1 MMLKRLA
8 IVALAGLAMT
18 ATPAMAQVRYRS
30 LVADSA
36 SKFQIAFCNLK
47 SGGKVGD
54 GQKAL
59 RTGLEDKDAAKRAA
73 SLETA
78 LKVLQTEAA
87 GGQAQSSGAWYYLAR
102 TYLAVGDVAG
112 ADSAF
117 TRAQT
122 LAPDCEVDI
131 SAYRQNSW
139 AALATRG
146 IEAQRA
152 GMADSAM
159 FYFRGATVLYQDL
172 PHVFENM
179 GVIFA
184 NSDFNDSAAVYF
196 ARAAEVSKRDSTLVD
211 NRNSATLNLAMVLQR
226 EGKSAEAVPV
236 LKEYLSWMPGDT
248 DARKSLAYAYRQ
260 AGMVD
265 SADALE
271 KAIVEE
277 FSRMNLDSLTTQDL
291 MAVGVSMFNAQQ
303 FDRAADVFARLA
315 TRNPWSRDAV
325 YNLANSQLALKQWDK
340 LAETGKQLVAIEPMN
355 EDSYRLMGQA
365 YRELKQQDA
374 VLKAAEAL
382 VSLPVNVDVT
392 GFVMRPDG
400 ARLTAMAT
408 GRAATDALGKN
419 LKPVPVNLVVEFL
432 TEAGEVVASQEVA
445 VPALEAGAPHEIR
458 AEAKGANISGWRYKR
473 K

>member
-8 IVALAGLAMT
+8 IVGLTGLTMI

-47 SGGKVGD
+47 TGGKVGD

-59 RTGLEDKDAAKRAA
+59 RTGLEEKDAAKRAA
-73 SLETA
+73 ALEAA
-78 LKVLQTEAA
+78 LKVLQAEAA

-122 LAPDCEVDI
+122 LSPDCEVDI
-131 SAYRQNSW
+131 TAYRQNGW

-152 GMADSAM
+152 GQSDSAM
-159 FYFRGATVLYQDL
+159 YYFRGASALYQDL
-172 PHVFENM
+172 PHVYENM

-184 NSDFNDSAAVYF
+184 NADLNDSAAIYF
-196 ARAAEVSKRDSTLVD
+196 GKAAEVAKRDTSLVD
-211 NRNSATLNLAMVLQR
+211 NRNSATLNYAMVLQR
-226 EGKSAEAVPV
+226 GGKSAEAIPV
-236 LKEYLSWMPGDT
+236 LKEYLSWIPGDT
-248 DARKSLAYAYRQ
+248 DARKSLAFAYRQ
-260 AGMVD
+260 AGMAD

-277 FSRMNLDSLTTQDL
+277 FSKMNLDSLTTQDL
-291 MAVGVSMFNAQQ
+291 MAVGVSMFNNQQ
-303 FDRAADVFARLA
+303 YDRAAEVFGRLA
-315 TRNPWSRDAV
+315 VRNPWSRDAV
-325 YNLANSQLALKQWDK
+325 YNLANTQLALKQWDK
-340 LAETGKQLVAIEPMN
+340 LAETGKQLVAIEPLN

-382 VSLPVNVDVT
+382 VSLPVNLDVT
-392 GFVMRPDG
+392 EFVMRPDG
-400 ARLTAMAT
+400 ARLTAAAT
-408 GRAATDALGKN
+408 GRSATDALGKN
-419 LKPVPVNLVVEFL
+419 LKPVPVNLVVEFV
-432 TEAGEVVASQEVA
+432 TETGAVVGSQEVA
-445 VPALEAGAPHEIR
+445 VPALEPGAPHQIR
-458 AEAKGANISGWRYKR
+458 AEVKGQGIQGWRYKR